1 METSDKLLLEAIAN
15 KDEKAFNVFYKRYAS
30 LLYKWALNRIGN
42 PYVANDIAQDFWS
55 NLWLNPHSIKT
66 NDTGSAKNFLL
77 HFYTFRIL
85 DYLRAPSNKVKTVDS
100 EEELTSLQNTLS
112 YSHIL
117 EEIEEKEIHSL
128 IDKVIE
134 GLPELTRDI
143 FVHRWKEQHSIKET
157 ASHFEVDEKTV
168 YNRTFV
174 ALTAIRIKVKEML
187 TDTSTISDPKT
198 LLKLVILLNL
208 LER

>member
-1 METSDKLLLEAIAN
+1 MEKSDRELLEAIADR
-15 KDEKAFNVFYKRYAS
+15 DEKAFNEFYKRYS
-30 LLYKWALNRIGN
+30 FLLYKFALNRMGN
-42 PYVANDIAQDFWS
+42 TDASNDVGQEFWS
-55 NLWLNPHSIKT
+55 NLWLKPQNIRT
-66 NDTGSAKNFLL
+66 NDMGSAKNFLL
-77 HFYTFRIL
+77 SFYTYRIL
-85 DYLRAPSNKVKTVDS
+85 DYLRSPNQKEKAIDS
-100 EEELTSLQNTLS
+100 EEELTSLENSLS

-117 EEIEEKEIHSL
+117 EEIEEKEIHTL

-174 ALTAIRIKVKEML
+174 ALTAIRGKVKDML
-187 TDTSTISDPKT
+187 ADPSTISDPKT

-208 LER
+208 FEN